1 MINIINLSYK
11 ENGTLND
18 AYYLKEINLN
28 LPSCGLVIFTS
39 DDKKSYLSLIKIL
52 VGLYPATKESKIIID
67 SEDFTKLKG
76 EAKLSYIN
84 TNIGF
89 ISENSL
95 LNPNLTII
103 DSIKLN
109 SFLSK
114 EEIDST
120 LEKLNLSLIRNK
132 KISKLNDEEKEC
144 VCIAQAISKNPN
156 ILLVEP
162 TITKNTRY
170 LNLLKDYSYNHLVL
184 IFSEDKSTFNDETI
198 SFIEFK
204 NGQLFNS
211 SIKNNEGK
219 IFKREKKSNKLN
231 FINTIKLTLSYLKR
245 NIIQAVIT
253 LLLFITGLTLYGM
266 SDTFLSFN
274 YNKELTSYTLN
285 HSTGNAL
292 SIKYPSSMNIIS

>member
-1 MINIINLSYK
+1 MVNIINLSYK

-28 LPSCGLVIFTS
+28 LPSYGLVIFTS

-52 VGLYPATKESKIIID
+52 VGLYTATKESKIIID

-95 LNPNLTII
+95 LNPDLTVI

-109 SFLSK
+109 SFLSN

-132 KISKLNDEEKEC
+132 KISKLTDEEKEC

-156 ILLVEP
+156 ILLVET
-162 TITKNTRY
+162 TITKNTR
-170 LNLLKDYSYNHLVL
+170 
-184 IFSEDKSTFNDETI
+184 
-198 SFIEFK
+198 
-204 NGQLFNS
+204 
-211 SIKNNEGK
+211 
-219 IFKREKKSNKLN
+219 
-231 FINTIKLTLSYLKR
+231 
-245 NIIQAVIT
+245 
-253 LLLFITGLTLYGM
+253 
-266 SDTFLSFN
+266 
-274 YNKELTSYTLN
+274 
-285 HSTGNAL
+285 
-292 SIKYPSSMNIIS
+292 

>member
-39 DDKKSYLSLIKIL
+39 DDKKSYLSFIKIL

-84 TNIGF
+84 TNIGL

-95 LNPNLTII
+95 LNPDLTVI

-120 LEKLNLSLIRNK
+120 LEKLNLSLIK
-132 KISKLNDEEKEC
+132 TETS
-144 VCIAQAISKNPN
+144 NP
-156 ILLVEP
+156 
-162 TITKNTRY
+162 
-170 LNLLKDYSYNHLVL
+170 
-184 IFSEDKSTFNDETI
+184 
-198 SFIEFK
+198 
-204 NGQLFNS
+204 
-211 SIKNNEGK
+211 
-219 IFKREKKSNKLN
+219 
-231 FINTIKLTLSYLKR
+231 
-245 NIIQAVIT
+245 
-253 LLLFITGLTLYGM
+253 
-266 SDTFLSFN
+266 
-274 YNKELTSYTLN
+274 
-285 HSTGNAL
+285 
-292 SIKYPSSMNIIS
+292 

>member
-1 MINIINLSYK
+1 MKNFFNICIKILIKDLSVPISNTGGVSLSVENLWGNQKMVNIVNLSYK

-52 VGLYPATKESKIIID
+52 VGLYTATKESKIIID

-95 LNPNLTII
+95 LNPDLTVI

-109 SFLSK
+109 SFLLK

-132 KISKLNDEEKEC
+132 I
-144 VCIAQAISKNPN
+144 
-156 ILLVEP
+156 
-162 TITKNTRY
+162 R
-170 LNLLKDYSYNHLVL
+170 
-184 IFSEDKSTFNDETI
+184 
-198 SFIEFK
+198 
-204 NGQLFNS
+204 
-211 SIKNNEGK
+211 
-219 IFKREKKSNKLN
+219 
-231 FINTIKLTLSYLKR
+231 
-245 NIIQAVIT
+245 
-253 LLLFITGLTLYGM
+253 
-266 SDTFLSFN
+266 
-274 YNKELTSYTLN
+274 
-285 HSTGNAL
+285 
-292 SIKYPSSMNIIS
+292 